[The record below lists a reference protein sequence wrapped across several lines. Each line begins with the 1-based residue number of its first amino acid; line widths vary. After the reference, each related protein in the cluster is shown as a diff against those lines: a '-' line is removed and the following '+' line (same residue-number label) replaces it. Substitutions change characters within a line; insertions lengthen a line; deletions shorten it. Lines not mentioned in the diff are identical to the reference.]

1 MPVMQI
7 GMCNEHL
14 SGPPA
19 AAFATLGAI
28 GFDAV
33 EVTPWTFTEDIERV
47 GSVETDT
54 IREAAAEAGLAVLGI
69 PRVFQA
75 GDEDYHIGQPPG
87 PVRDRTVAALVATV
101 ECCAAIGGE
110 LVIFGSPDQR
120 AVGDRDPEAVWAAAV
135 ETFAAPRLRASLER
149 TEVSLC
155 MEPLSPPHTDFIT
168 NADEAIRFIEAV
180 DHPRVGLCLD
190 GYHLAAETDPVV
202 EVLERAAP
210 YLRHFHADN
219 TDGLGAAAG
228 ELDYA
233 EVIGT
238 LVALGYRGALSL
250 EIHAD
255 ILSAEPFGGNPIAIG
270 RETVAHLRA
279 AGANGSSPKN

>member
-1 MPVMQI
+1 MVMQI

-14 SGPPA
+14 SAPPA
-19 AAFATLGAI
+19 AAFATLGAL

-33 EVTPWTFTEDIERV
+33 EVTPWTFTEDVKRV
-47 GSVETDT
+47 SDAETDA

-69 PRVFQA
+69 PRVFKT
-75 GDEDYHIGQPPG
+75 GDEAHHIGQPPG
-87 PVRDRTVAALVATV
+87 PSRDRTVAALVATV

-110 LVIFGSPDQR
+110 LVIFGSPNQR

-135 ETFAAPRLRASLER
+135 ETFRAPRLRESLER
-149 TEVSLC
+149 TGVSLC

-168 NADEAIRFIEAV
+168 TADEAIRFVEAV
-180 DHPRVGLCLD
+180 DHPGVGLCLD
-190 GYHLAAETDPVV
+190 GYHLAAEADPVV
-202 EVLERAAP
+202 DVLERAAP

-228 ELDYA
+228 ELDYD
-233 EVIGT
+233 EVIRA
-238 LVALGYRGALSL
+238 LAALGYRGALSL

-255 ILSAEPFGGNPIAIG
+255 ILSAEPFGGNPVAIG
-270 RETVAHLRA
+270 RETLAHLHA
-279 AGANGSSPKN
+279 AGADGSPRNN